1 LKIGIA
7 GATGEVGMTMIRL
20 IEEYEIDPDELILFA
35 SKRSAGKR
43 LQYKG
48 KLIMV
53 KELTEDEMKKEYDYL
68 LFSAG
73 AGVSKRFAMVAAEY
87 GNTVIDN
94 SSAFRRDEAVPLVV
108 PEINGE
114 KLRKYKGIV
123 ANPNC
128 STIQMV
134 LALNGI
140 KQYGI
145 NEIIVST
152 YQSVSGA
159 GHSALEE
166 YRAEVTGKDHSEF
179 PEPAFSHGIF
189 GNVIPLIGTLD
200 ETTGISSE
208 DAKMIFETRKIFD
221 DETINVYPFT
231 ARVPTEYSH
240 GESVFLRLESDMNK
254 DDFCE
259 AVAATPGVK
268 VMDDIITPVDTKG
281 TDTTVVGRVRQ
292 FDNRTFM
299 FWVVADNIRVGAAT
313 NALRILIKHRKLNER
328 S

>member
-1 LKIGIA
+1 MKIGIV
-7 GATGEVGMTMIRL
+7 GATGEVGLTMLRL

-35 SKRSAGKR
+35 SKRSANKR

-48 KLIMV
+48 DSIVV

-73 AGVSKRFAMVAAEY
+73 AGVSKRFGAVASEY

-94 SSAFRRDEAVPLVV
+94 SSAFRRDETIPLVV
-108 PEINGE
+108 PEINSE
-114 KLRKYKGIV
+114 KLEGYKGII

-140 KQYGI
+140 RPYGI
-145 NEIIVST
+145 HEIVVST

-159 GHSALEE
+159 GHFALEE
-166 YRAEVTGKDHSEF
+166 YRAEVKGKEHGEF
-179 PEPAFSHGIF
+179 QAPAFTHSIF
-189 GNVIPLIGTLD
+189 DNVIPLIGTLE

-221 DETINVYPFT
+221 DEKINVYPFT
-231 ARVPTEYSH
+231 ARVAAEYSH
-240 GESVFLRLESDMNK
+240 GESVFLRLESDVNK

-259 AVAATPGVK
+259 AIARTPGVK
-268 VMDDIITPVDTKG
+268 VTDDIITPIDTKG

-292 FDNRTFM
+292 FDKRTFM

-313 NALRILIKHRKLNER
+313 NALRILIKHRELNER